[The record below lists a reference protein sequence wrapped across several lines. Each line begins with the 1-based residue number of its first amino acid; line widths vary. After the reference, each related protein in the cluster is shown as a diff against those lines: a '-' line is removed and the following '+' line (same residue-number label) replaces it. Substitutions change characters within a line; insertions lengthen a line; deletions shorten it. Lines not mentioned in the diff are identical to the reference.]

1 MQHVKMLADVVDVA
15 RRAADRWYVT
25 VGHAAVGP
33 VNLDLL
39 ARGVEAG
46 KVPLGAFVRHE
57 QWKVW
62 RPLVEL
68 AVFEEG
74 EGDDLRPRE
83 STDDVSE
90 PGRLSAPADSSV
102 GARADAGPDSEASA
116 RRDALLLLLTAAVAR
131 GGADVAIVHEID
143 DEGAVAVCVHGPSR
157 WEALGVRTP
166 LLDPALAAAATGA
179 TVVVAGQPDPAGASV
194 VSRLSRVAGGFP
206 PTVDGALL
214 IPIRAGDHLVAML
227 ELGRRTPFLP
237 PEIASLEALVAS
249 VADQLHR

>member
-68 AVFEEG
+68 AVFEDG
-74 EGDDLRPRE
+74 PGDDLRPRE
-83 STDDVSE
+83 PTDDVSE
-90 PGRLSAPADSSV
+90 PGRLSAPVD
-102 GARADAGPDSEASA
+102 GAVDAGPDSEASA

-143 DEGAVAVCVHGPSR
+143 EEGAVAVCVHGASR

-166 LLDPALAAAATGA
+166 LLDPAVAAAATGA
-179 TVVVAGQPDPAGASV
+179 TLVVAGEPDALDARAASV
-194 VSRLSRVAGGFP
+194 VSRLCRVAGP
-206 PTVDGALL
+206 LEGALL
-214 IPIRAGDHLVAML
+214 IPIRAGEHLVAMI
-227 ELGRRTPFLP
+227 ELGRRTPFQP
-237 PEIASLEALVAS
+237 PEVASLEALVAS
-249 VADQLHR
+249 LAGKLHR